1 MNCKITPNASVS
13 SKRKWLIEKGY
24 ESAKTA
30 DNDYIN
36 KLFDLYKPALASGS
50 KRQKK
55 KLNLSQTKEWKSWEG
70 TNRPHHSGGAKDR
83 RRNFM

>member
-1 MNCKITPNASVS
+1 MDNRFISNVSVS
-13 SKRKWLIEKGY
+13 RKRKWLIAKGY

-36 KLFDLYKPALASGS
+36 KLFDLYKPALTSAA
-50 KRQKK
+50 KKQKN
-55 KLNLSQTKEWKSWEG
+55 KLKSSQGKEWKSWEG
-70 TNRPHHSGGAKDR
+70 TNRPSHLGGPRDR